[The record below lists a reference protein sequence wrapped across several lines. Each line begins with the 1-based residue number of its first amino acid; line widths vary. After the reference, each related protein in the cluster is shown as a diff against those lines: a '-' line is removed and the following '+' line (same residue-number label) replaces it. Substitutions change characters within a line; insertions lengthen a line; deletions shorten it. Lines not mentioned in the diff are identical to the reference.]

1 MKIGILL
8 SPKMERGSNLLSDII
23 TFLKENNQEVF
34 LTAFPEQ
41 VLPNYTS
48 VATVAT
54 SDLAMVVD
62 ALFSIG
68 GDGTF
73 LSAARLMAH
82 TGKPVLGIHVGG
94 LGFLAEISPANFM
107 ERLQAF
113 LTGDYAI
120 EERHILSAKIHF
132 PDHVAEH
139 FAINDFVIDKGPV
152 ATMIKIHTYVDD
164 EFLNTYRAD
173 GIIIATPTGSTAYSL
188 SAGGPIITPELQVVV
203 ISPICPHSLSVRPVV
218 ISSDRTVMIDCR
230 EFSDAVTLV
239 EDGQVKVELGAAQK
253 VEISQAQF
261 PLRIIRFTGASF
273 FHTLRTKLNW
283 GRDVRES

>member
-23 TFLKENNQEVF
+23 TFLRENNQEVF
-34 LTAFPEQ
+34 LTALPEQ
-41 VLPNYTS
+41 VLPDYAS

-68 GDGTF
+68 GDGTL

-113 LTGDYAI
+113 LTGDYTI
-120 EERHILSAKIHF
+120 EERHILSARIHC

-152 ATMIKIHTYVDD
+152 ATMIKIRTYVDN

-173 GIIIATPTGSTAYSL
+173 GIIVATPTGSTAYSL
-188 SAGGPIITPELQVVV
+188 SAGGPIMTPELQVVV

-239 EDGQVKVELGAAQK
+239 EDGQVKVGLGAAQK

-261 PLRIIRFTGASF
+261 PLRIVRFTGTSF